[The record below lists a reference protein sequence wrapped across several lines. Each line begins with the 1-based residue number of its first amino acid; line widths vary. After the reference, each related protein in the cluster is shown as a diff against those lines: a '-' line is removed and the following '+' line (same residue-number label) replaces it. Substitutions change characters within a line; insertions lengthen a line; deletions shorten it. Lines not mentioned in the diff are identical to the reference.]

1 MLKITG
7 GSLLKSL
14 KRIFK
19 QINSVYRVNII
30 NEETMQEALTLHLTK
45 KSVFIVL
52 SSMFIS
58 MFLLFSILIFFTPLK
73 YYVPG
78 NNNKEVSRKTLI
90 QLQQLSDSVTKLNSL
105 QEKYI
110 YNLLQIT
117 KGNSSFLR
125 DTNLLNQREINQ
137 AMIQNTNQID
147 RASRYDYLKNQKP
160 DTNVDK
166 SVHKKDS
173 L

>member
-1 MLKITG
+1 
-7 GSLLKSL
+7 
-14 KRIFK
+14 
-19 QINSVYRVNII
+19 
-30 NEETMQEALTLHLTK
+30 
-45 KSVFIVL
+45 
-52 SSMFIS
+52 

-117 KGNSSFLR
+117 NGNSTFLR